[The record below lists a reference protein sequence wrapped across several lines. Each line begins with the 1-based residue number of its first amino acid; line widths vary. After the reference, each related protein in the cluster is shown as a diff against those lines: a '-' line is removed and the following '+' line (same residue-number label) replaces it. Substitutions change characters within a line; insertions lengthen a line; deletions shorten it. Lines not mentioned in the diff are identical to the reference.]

1 MGAISTG
8 RRSHSKQISTLLID
22 QLKSIVGPK
31 GWTTDPA
38 VLKSSTTE
46 WRGLVNG
53 ATPIVISP
61 ASTEEV
67 SAVIRACAEA
77 DVAVVPQ
84 GGNTGMCAGAVPDES
99 GTQIVLS
106 LARMNRIRQVDA
118 DNFSME
124 VEAGCILQKVQ
135 EAASKVDRLF
145 ALSLGA
151 EGSCQIGGN
160 LSTNAGG
167 VNVVRYGTARSQ
179 ALGIEAVLAD
189 GTVVNSLRSLR
200 KDTAGYDLKQLFIG
214 SEGTLGVITAATL
227 KLFPAP
233 GAISTA
239 LVALET
245 PGDAVRL
252 LAFLR
257 SELADS
263 IEAFE
268 LLSDYVLDLVTT
280 HNPQLSLPFADRSP
294 WYVLLDATVGDSA
307 DRLEAALLG
316 AADSGLL
323 LDAVIAKNS
332 AEAEKLWRMRH
343 SIAEAER
350 HAGKALKHDISVPIS
365 RMEEFLLLGDR
376 LLEELVPDA
385 QLIAFGHVG
394 DGNLHYNVAL
404 PASVAEPEVV
414 TTAIYELVDE
424 LGGSFSAEHGVGR
437 LKRRYL
443 PKYRGSGE
451 IELMRILKKALDP
464 KNILN
469 PGKVI

>member
-1 MGAISTG
+1 M
-8 RRSHSKQISTLLID
+8 LID
-22 QLKSIVGPK
+22 RLKSIVGPK
-31 GWTTDPA
+31 GWTTDPID
-38 VLKSSTTE
+38 LESSSTE
-46 WRGLVNG
+46 WRGVVYG
-53 ATPIVISP
+53 STPIVILP

-67 SAVIRACAEA
+67 SAVVRACADA

-106 LARMNRIRQVDA
+106 LARMNHIRHVDA

-124 VEAGCILQKVQ
+124 VEAGCILQKIQ
-135 EAASKVDRLF
+135 EAASDADRLF

-167 VNVVRYGTARSQ
+167 VNVVRYGTARAQ

-189 GTVVNSLRSLR
+189 GTVVSSLRSLR

-214 SEGTLGVITAATL
+214 SEGTLGIITAATL
-227 KLFPAP
+227 KLFPTP

-239 LVALET
+239 LVAIESS
-245 PGDAVRL
+245 GDAVRL
-252 LAFLR
+252 LAYLR

-268 LLSDYVLDLVTT
+268 LVSDFVFGLVTN
-280 HNPQLSLPFADRSP
+280 HNPDLRLPFDDRAP
-294 WYVLLDATVGDSA
+294 WYVLLDAAVGNSA
-307 DRLEAALLG
+307 QPLENALAG
-316 AADSGLL
+316 AAQSGLL
-323 LDAVIAKNS
+323 SDAVIAKNS
-332 AEAEKLWRMRH
+332 SEAQQFWRMRH

-350 HAGKALKHDISVPIS
+350 HAGKALKHDISVPVS
-365 RMEEFLLLGDR
+365 RMEEFLALGDR
-376 LLEELVPDA
+376 LLEDLVPDA

-404 PASVAEPEVV
+404 PASSANTEAV
-414 TTAIYELVDE
+414 TTAIYELVDQ

-437 LKRRYL
+437 LKRHYL
-443 PKYRGSGE
+443 PKYRGSSE
-451 IELMRILKKALDP
+451 IELMRTLKKALDP

>member
-1 MGAISTG
+1 M
-8 RRSHSKQISTLLID
+8 LID
-22 QLKSIVGPK
+22 QLKSIVGSK

-38 VLKSSTTE
+38 VLEASTTD
-46 WRGLVNG
+46 WRGLVQG
-53 ATPIVISP
+53 STPIVISP
-61 ASTEEV
+61 VSTEEV
-67 SAVIRACAEA
+67 SAVMRACFDA

-99 GTQIVLS
+99 GQQIVLS
-106 LARMNRIRQVDA
+106 LARMNCIRDVDA
-118 DNFSME
+118 ENFSME
-124 VEAGCILQKVQ
+124 VEAGCILQNVQ

-179 ALGIEAVLAD
+179 ALGVEAVLAD
-189 GTVVNSLRSLR
+189 GTVISSLRSLR

-239 LVALET
+239 LIAIEKS
-245 PGDAVRL
+245 GDAVRL
-252 LAFLR
+252 LSFLR
-257 SELADS
+257 SALVDS

-268 LLSDYVLDLVTT
+268 LVSDFVFGLVTT
-280 HNPQLSLPFADRSP
+280 HNPELTLPFDDRTP
-294 WYVLLDATVGDSA
+294 WYVLLDAAVGGDTE
-307 DRLEAALLG
+307 RLEEALG
-316 AADSGLL
+316 AAAESGLL

-332 AEAEKLWRMRH
+332 AEAEHFWRMRH

-350 HAGKALKHDISVPIS
+350 LAGKALKHDISVPVS

-376 LLEELVPDA
+376 LLEDIAPDA

-404 PASVAEPEVV
+404 PASVPSPEAV
-414 TTAIYELVDE
+414 TTAIYELVE
-424 LGGSFSAEHGVGR
+424 QLGGSFSAEHGIGR
-437 LKRRYL
+437 LKRQYL
-443 PKYRGSGE
+443 PKYRGSSE
-451 IELMRILKKALDP
+451 IDLMRTLKKALDP

>member
-1 MGAISTG
+1 V
-8 RRSHSKQISTLLID
+8 LID

-38 VLKSSTTE
+38 ELESRTRE
-46 WRGLVNG
+46 WRGVVYG
-53 ATPIVISP
+53 STPIIVSP

-67 SAVIRACAEA
+67 SSVVRACAEA
-77 DVAVVPQ
+77 GVAVVPQ

-106 LARMNRIRQVDA
+106 LARMNRIVSVDA

-124 VEAGCILQKVQ
+124 VEAGCILQKIQ
-135 EAASKVDRLF
+135 EAAKDVNRLF

-167 VNVVRYGTARSQ
+167 INVVRYGTARAQ
-179 ALGIEAVLAD
+179 TLGIEAVLAD
-189 GTVVNSLRSLR
+189 GTVISSLRSLR

-214 SEGTLGVITAATL
+214 SEGTLGIITAATL
-227 KLFPAP
+227 KLYPLP

-239 LVALET
+239 LVAIKSS
-245 PGDAVRL
+245 GDSVRL
-252 LAFLR
+252 LAHLR
-257 SELADS
+257 SQLADS

-268 LLSDYVLDLVTT
+268 LVSDYVFDLVTNHIPELT
-280 HNPQLSLPFADRSP
+280 LPFDESAP
-294 WYVLLDATVGDSA
+294 WYVLLDVAVGGNTEQ
-307 DRLEAALLG
+307 LESLLSD
-316 AADSGLL
+316 AADGGLL

-332 AEAEKLWRMRH
+332 AEAERLWRMRH

-350 HAGKALKHDISVPIS
+350 SAGEALKHDISVPVS
-365 RMEEFLLLGDR
+365 KMEEFLLRGDR
-376 LLEELVPDA
+376 LLEALSPEA
-385 QLIAFGHVG
+385 KLITFGHVG

-404 PASVAEPEVV
+404 PAGADGEVV
-414 TTAIYELVDE
+414 TAAIYELTHE

-437 LKRRYL
+437 LKRQYL
-443 PKYRGSGE
+443 PKYRGASE
-451 IELMRILKKALDP
+451 IELMRTLKKALDP

>member
-1 MGAISTG
+1 V
-8 RRSHSKQISTLLID
+8 LID
-22 QLKSIVGPK
+22 QLKSIVGSK

-38 VLKSSTTE
+38 ELESGARD
-46 WRGLVNG
+46 WRGAVNG
-53 ATPIVISP
+53 VTPIIVSP

-67 SAVIRACAEA
+67 SSVVRTCAEA
-77 DVAVVPQ
+77 GVAVVPQ

-99 GTQIVLS
+99 GTQIILS
-106 LARMNRIRQVDA
+106 LARMNRIISVDA

-124 VEAGCILQKVQ
+124 VEAGCILQNIQ
-135 EAASKVDRLF
+135 EAAKDVNRLF

-167 VNVVRYGTARSQ
+167 INVVRYGTARAQ

-189 GTVVNSLRSLR
+189 GTVISSLRSLR

-214 SEGTLGVITAATL
+214 SEGTLGIITAATL
-227 KLFPAP
+227 KLFPSP

-239 LVALET
+239 LVAIKSS
-245 PGDAVRL
+245 GDAVRL
-252 LAFLR
+252 LAYLR

-268 LLSDYVLDLVTT
+268 LVSDYVFGLVTKHIPELT
-280 HNPQLSLPFADRSP
+280 LPFDDHAP
-294 WYVLLDATVGDSA
+294 WYVLLDVAVGDNA
-307 DRLEAALLG
+307 ERLEAALSG
-316 AADSGLL
+316 AAQGGLL

-332 AEAEKLWRMRH
+332 AEAERLWRMRH

-350 HAGKALKHDISVPIS
+350 SAGEALKHDISVPVS
-365 RMEEFLLLGDR
+365 RMEEFLLRGDR
-376 LLEELVPDA
+376 LLEELLPEA
-385 QLIAFGHVG
+385 KLIAFGHVG

-404 PASVAEPEVV
+404 PAGTTDGEEV
-414 TTAIYELVDE
+414 TAAVYELANE
-424 LGGSFSAEHGVGR
+424 LGGSFSAEHGIGR
-437 LKRRYL
+437 LKRQYL
-443 PKYRGSGE
+443 PKYRGASE
-451 IELMRILKKALDP
+451 IELMRTLKKALDP